1 MRGKG
6 APPFE
11 ATLQM
16 KSIQLVVPEVLL
28 LAPAQSM
35 AGVERRSQ
43 FLLALKYFELGE
55 LSSGQAAGMC
65 GLSRPGFLL
74 EAGRH
79 GVSVA
84 ELDPEELETEFA
96 HA

>member
-1 MRGKG
+1 MDWLADPQAWD
-6 APPFE
+6 APSPE
-11 ATLQM
+11 LQR
-16 KSIQLVVPEVLL
+16 
-28 LAPAQSM
+28 AQ
-35 AGVERRSQ
+35 ERRSQ
-43 FLLALKYFELGE
+43 FLLALKHFELGE
-55 LSSGQAAGMC
+55 LSSGQAAEMC

-96 HA
+96 HS